1 MLFAPT
7 LNINAT
13 NYQYSLVG
21 SIMTQMKEPMEI
33 DEIAEPME
41 EDEEDEP
48 MMIDDSASADTTENP
63 MELEEEVDID
73 IDIDIDGTMEMME
86 TDENDMLID
95 DPEAPAGAVQATD
108 ATTDDMVYLISMMER
123 MELKEKDS
131 IDDITSLMTG
141 MSLHSISGNKH
152 QHAAEENDDGP
163 LRASKRRGFFGAP
176 PKFNIGMGPTKDPRC
191 SRRRRSRR

>member
-13 NYQYSLVG
+13 NYEYSLVG

-33 DEIAEPME
+33 DAIAEPME

-48 MMIDDSASADTTENP
+48 MLVDDFTSAAPTENP
-63 MELEEEVDID
+63 MELEEEV
-73 IDIDIDGTMEMME
+73 DIDGTMEMME

-95 DPEAPAGAVQATD
+95 DTEAPAGAVQATD
-108 ATTDDMVYLISMMER
+108 ATADEMVSLTSMMER
-123 MELKEKDS
+123 MVLREKDS
-131 IDDITSLMTG
+131 INDIMSMMEG
-141 MSLHSISGNKH
+141 MSLRSISGNKH
-152 QHAAEENDDGP
+152 QHTAEETDDGP